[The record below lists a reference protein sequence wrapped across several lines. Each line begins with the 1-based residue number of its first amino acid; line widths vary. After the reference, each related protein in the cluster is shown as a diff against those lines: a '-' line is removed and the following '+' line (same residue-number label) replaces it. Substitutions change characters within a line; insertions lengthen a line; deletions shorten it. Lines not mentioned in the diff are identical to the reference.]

1 MSTFSVILTSVKN
14 GRTDFQDWSFMPFA
28 SFLCKLKFMPSGT
41 YGDGW
46 DLTKPY
52 RWKIGIL
59 KGQWFHIQKVRWKLK
74 YERQK
79 KKLRLNENWN
89 MKDRKRNWGS
99 LMILSFIFS
108 FLYETIVHW
117 AFPFFMHNTL
127 STGAV
132 NTSFWRKVS
141 IPVTQSHFFARS
153 NLNGVRYV
161 ICFKSSSPKWQPLSQ
176 PSLFPKFQPSPTGQK
191 WQQAWVTSTNEK
203 ACGVFMSIII
213 NCLESRLALRLKGWK
228 KTPKILENLK
238 IRWRPLFFLDFL
250 VKTDNRPEWQVQRK
264 SMRACLCQS
273 LSIVWKICFLEVF
286 LTYYVTY
293 LYQLPRFEKWKR
305 LGSSI
310 VNSKPDKSDNR
321 PEWQVQTER
330 HARVFMSI
338 IINCLES
345 LLSMGFQSD
354 GYVFESGLNSVT
366 LKVQPSKA

>member
-1 MSTFSVILTSVKN
+1 MTATISAFAVSQIPTEPH
-14 GRTDFQDWSFMPFA
+14 RTKVTTGLSDKYKRKGMWRVYVNHYQLLGKSA
-28 SFLCKLKFMPSGT
+28 C
-41 YGDGW
+41 
-46 DLTKPY
+46 TKT
-52 RWKIGIL
+52 K
-59 KGQWFHIQKVRWKLK
+59 
-74 YERQK
+74 
-79 KKLRLNENWN
+79 RLE
-89 MKDRKRNWGS
+89 
-99 LMILSFIFS
+99 
-108 FLYETIVHW
+108 
-117 AFPFFMHNTL
+117 
-127 STGAV
+127 
-132 NTSFWRKVS
+132 
-141 IPVTQSHFFARS
+141 
-153 NLNGVRYV
+153 
-161 ICFKSSSPKWQPLSQ
+161 
-176 PSLFPKFQPSPTGQK
+176 
-191 WQQAWVTSTNEK
+191 
-203 ACGVFMSIII
+203 
-213 NCLESRLALRLKGWK
+213 

-273 LSIVWKICFLEVF
+273 LSIVWKVCFLEVF